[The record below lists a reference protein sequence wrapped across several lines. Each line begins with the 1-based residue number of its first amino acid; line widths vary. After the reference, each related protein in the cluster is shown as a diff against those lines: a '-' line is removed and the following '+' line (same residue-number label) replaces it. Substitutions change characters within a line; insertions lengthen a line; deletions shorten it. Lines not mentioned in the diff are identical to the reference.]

1 VHISFADLVEM
12 DRDSALQDKWIADY
26 RARWAARRAAAS
38 VATGDGGAWLE
49 GDAARAIACDAMAV
63 PVVLGD
69 IDAGAVEDLI
79 GLCAR
84 YHQIRTSAPDQ
95 IRTSAP
101 DQISSGAPDP
111 AGWPG
116 RAGGQDATGRGAQ
129 NPAATPDSGGN
140 TVLPDGLTGRAAR
153 HAEQATMVAEALA
166 EMERQILAKV
176 LQVVSGPGG
185 VASFLRRNLLG
196 KGLNGPSL
204 PLDVGQTDDIPVHLR
219 RLVALRDRGLP
230 VPRRLRP
237 ARGRL
242 RGPPRDPPGRRR
254 PDQPGQPQGLLL
266 VAPPRRA
273 APARLDPDHPPR
285 RHQPRPKP
293 RRQDHP
299 QPQPPTQARVT

>member
-1 VHISFADLVEM
+1 MNPRMRSYTAYSIAVGIVWAVLLLLVSLLASPDKRHTFFVVFGGFA
-12 DRDSALQDKWIADY
+12 I
-26 RARWAARRAAAS
+26 
-38 VATGDGGAWLE
+38 AWLS
-49 GDAARAIACDAMAV
+49 ATIARYV
-63 PVVLGD
+63 YPPPKKYR
-69 IDAGAVEDLI
+69 
-79 GLCAR
+79 R
-84 YHQIRTSAPDQ
+84 YHQIRTGTPGPGSA
-95 IRTSAP
+95 AV
-101 DQISSGAPDP
+101 
-111 AGWPG
+111 PG
-116 RAGGQDATGRGAQ
+116 RGTQD
-129 NPAATPDSGGN
+129 PAATPDRGGSK
-140 TVLPDGLTGRAAR
+140 VIPDGLIGRAAR
-153 HAEQATMVAEALA
+153 HAEQAATVADALA
-166 EMERQILAKV
+166 ELEQQILGKI

-185 VASFLRRNLLG
+185 AASFLRRNLLG
-196 KGLNGPSL
+196 KGLSGPSL